1 MNFNSH
7 RGKYRKKAKK
17 EKMSLLFPRKRLGF
31 IHYINSYPPPSSA
44 TLGGF
49 SSPLVYSSY
58 LRVY

>member
-1 MNFNSH
+1 MEHILNEYEKTNWK
-7 RGKYRKKAKK
+7 RIEGKEILHII
-17 EKMSLLFPRKRLGF
+17 EKLVKT
-31 IHYINSYPPPSSA
+31 YPPPSSA